1 MEVSLSGR
9 IGGPE
14 AGVAWLAGIVQ
25 LRPTLKSALAD
36 LSVAGLRTIDIE
48 LWIGGSITDYGP
60 EGFSSSARYYAK
72 KESLLLAIS
81 VPKAVAAASPQER
94 PEQALQGWLADGF
107 TSAKLPRS
115 AQKLPFALI
124 AETVRSSLGI
134 TRQ

>member
-25 LRPTLKSALAD
+25 LRPKLKSALAD

-60 EGFSSSARYYAK
+60 EGFSSTARYYAK

-81 VPKAVAAASPQER
+81 VPKTVAAAATQAR
-94 PEQALQGWLADGF
+94 PEQTIEDWLADGF
-107 TSAKLPRS
+107 SSVKLPRS
-115 AQKLPFALI
+115 AQMLPFALI
-124 AETVRSSLGI
+124 AQTVQSALGI
-134 TRQ
+134 ARQ

>member
-9 IGGPE
+9 MGGPE
-14 AGVAWLAGIVQ
+14 AGVAWLASIVQ
-25 LRPTLKSALAD
+25 FRPKLKSALAD
-36 LSVAGLRTIDIE
+36 LSVAGLRTLDVE

-60 EGFSSSARYYAK
+60 QGFSSSARYYAK

-134 TRQ
+134 ARQ

>member
-1 MEVSLSGR
+1 MSGR

-25 LRPTLKSALAD
+25 LRPKLKSALAD
-36 LSVAGLRTIDIE
+36 LSVAGLRTLDVE

-134 TRQ
+134 ARQ

>member
-1 MEVSLSGR
+1 MSGR

-25 LRPTLKSALAD
+25 LRPKLKSALAD
-36 LSVAGLRTIDIE
+36 LSVAGLRTLDVE

-60 EGFSSSARYYAK
+60 QGFSSSARYYAK

-134 TRQ
+134 ARR

>member
-9 IGGPE
+9 MGGPE
-14 AGVAWLAGIVQ
+14 AGVAWLASIVQ
-25 LRPTLKSALAD
+25 LRPKLKSALAD
-36 LSVAGLRTIDIE
+36 LSVAGLRTLDVE

-60 EGFSSSARYYAK
+60 QGFSSSARYYAK

-134 TRQ
+134 ARQ